1 MLAPAMTLL
10 IRTVDEPGAVAPEVL
25 AVFDKY
31 RPRFEGFLD
40 EDEPAERGLRL
51 RYWEEGCQVKA
62 FNVLC
67 GFKPCEMHELFAAF
81 VASSLKTCSGYNAA
95 LGDAP
100 LAAALAREVNAD
112 VSKHWRLDES
122 FLQRCRKAELLE
134 IAVGMGVPQVCSP
147 PLTVDRLKKLK
158 AKELRQII
166 LEFLAVRPE
175 AGALV
180 PAPLRFGEAR
190 C

>member
-1 MLAPAMTLL
+1 
-10 IRTVDEPGAVAPEVL
+10 
-25 AVFDKY
+25 
-31 RPRFEGFLD
+31 
-40 EDEPAERGLRL
+40 
-51 RYWEEGCQVKA
+51 
-62 FNVLC
+62 
-67 GFKPCEMHELFAAF
+67 
-81 VASSLKTCSGYNAA
+81 
-95 LGDAP
+95 
-100 LAAALAREVNAD
+100 
-112 VSKHWRLDES
+112 
-122 FLQRCRKAELLE
+122 
-134 IAVGMGVPQVCSP
+134 VCSP